1 MGSHMVAII
10 KRDIIINPL
19 TILNYIFYITVQIF
33 VNWRFLSRQ
42 SDLYENS
49 HDFLCIFEQMG

>member
-19 TILNYIFYITVQIF
+19 IILNYIFYITVQIF
-33 VNWRFLSRQ
+33 VNWRFLFRQ
-42 SDLYENS
+42 SDFYENS
-49 HDFLCIFEQMG
+49 YDFLWIFEQMG

>member
-33 VNWRFLSRQ
+33 VNWRFLPRQ
-42 SDLYENS
+42 IDPKKTAIIL
-49 HDFLCIFEQMG
+49 L